1 MRRTAVVVLFALL
14 ATRAFATGF
23 GGSDAPPARI
33 PVPAH
38 EFAAT
43 VMDNSGV
50 KVDVTQVSY
59 NGEVFVYGLVGEGQ
73 VTVPFEAMAS
83 VRFEP
88 STEANKRVA
97 FIVMRDGTSVN
108 VVVDDDIPA
117 YGRTSYG
124 TYSITTDKIK
134 VIEFAAS
141 APSTPAPGAT
151 P

>member
-1 MRRTAVVVLFALL
+1 MRRTAVVVLVALL
-14 ATRAFATGF
+14 AGQAFAAGF

-38 EFAAT
+38 DFAAT

-50 KVDVTQVSY
+50 RVEVTQVSY
-59 NGEVFVYGLVGEGQ
+59 NGEVFVYGRVGEGQ
-73 VTVPFEAMAS
+73 VTVPFTTIAS

-88 STEANKRVA
+88 STEANKRIA

-108 VVVDDDIPA
+108 VVVEDDVPA

-134 VIEFAAS
+134 VIEFAAGPV
-141 APSTPAPGAT
+141 APAAT